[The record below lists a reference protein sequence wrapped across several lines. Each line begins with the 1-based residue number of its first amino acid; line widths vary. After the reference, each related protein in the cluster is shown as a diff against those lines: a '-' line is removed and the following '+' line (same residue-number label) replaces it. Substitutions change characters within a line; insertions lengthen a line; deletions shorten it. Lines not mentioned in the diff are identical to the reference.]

1 MIFYPRDDREDSPKG
16 VVQEV

>member
-1 MIFYPRDDREDSPKG
+1 MFYPRDDREDSPKG